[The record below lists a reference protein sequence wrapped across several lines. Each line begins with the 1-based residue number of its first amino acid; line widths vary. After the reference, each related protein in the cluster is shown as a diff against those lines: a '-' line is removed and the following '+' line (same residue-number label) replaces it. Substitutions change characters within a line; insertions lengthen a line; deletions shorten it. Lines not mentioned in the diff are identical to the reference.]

1 MDNFVIKAT
10 DKFLKD
16 AKKLL
21 SDQDLEELYDLLS
34 LNPTV
39 GVVIKGTGGVR
50 KLRWSPKA
58 SHKGKSG
65 GVRILYHYSNNVLVI
80 LLGLFSKSVADNI
93 SDKEKNQLKKLVPEL
108 IKLFKDEL

>member
-34 LNPTV
+34 INPTI
-39 GVVIKGTGGVR
+39 GV
-50 KLRWSPKA
+50 
-58 SHKGKSG
+58 
-65 GVRILYHYSNNVLVI
+65 LYHYSNNILII
-80 LLGLFSKSVADNI
+80 LLGVFSKSVMENI
-93 SDKEKNQLKKLVPEL
+93 SAAERKQLKKLVPQL
-108 IKLFKDEL
+108 IELFKEEL